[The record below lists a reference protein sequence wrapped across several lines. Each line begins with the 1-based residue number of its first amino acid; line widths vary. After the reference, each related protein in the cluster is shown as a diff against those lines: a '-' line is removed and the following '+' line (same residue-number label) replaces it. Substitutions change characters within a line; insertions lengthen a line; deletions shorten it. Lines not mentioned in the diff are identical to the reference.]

1 MSLVE
6 IKNLNIYFK
15 AYGKEIHA
23 VRGFDL
29 IMGKEK
35 VAIVGESGAGKS
47 QSAMALLGLSK
58 GRVVADKLEFD
69 GQNLLTLPKKDFK
82 EMRSKRMAMI
92 MQDPKYSLNPI
103 FKVGNQ
109 LSEVLPKLSKA
120 EQKEKILDALAK
132 VNIRHPDKVFHS
144 YPFELSGGMGQRV
157 VIAQVLL
164 TNPDLLIA
172 DEPTSSIDATAKR
185 SVLEQMDRLI
195 DENDMGLIFISH
207 DLPLV
212 AAYCDRVI
220 VMYQGK
226 VVETLQANNLKAA
239 EHPYTQALLKCLP
252 EGRLK
257 GRSLKTVDRNAIG
270 ITL

>member
-15 AYGKEIHA
+15 THDKEVHA

-29 IMGKEK
+29 SMGKEK

-69 GQNLLTLPKKDFK
+69 GQNLLTLPRKTFK

-103 FKVGNQ
+103 LKVGNQ
-109 LSEVLPKLSKA
+109 LSEVLPGLSKK
-120 EQKEKILDALAK
+120 ERKEKIVDALHR
-132 VNIRHPDKVFHS
+132 VNIRHPEKVFHS

-185 SVLEQMDRLI
+185 SVLEEMDRLI

-212 AAYCDRVI
+212 ASYCDRVI
-220 VMYQGK
+220 VMYQGQ
-226 VVETLQANNLKAA
+226 VMETLDAKNLKAA
-239 EHPYTQALLKCLP
+239 KHPYTQALLQCLP

-257 GRSLKTVDRNAIG
+257 GNALQTVDRNLIG
-270 ITL
+270 I